1 MEGTDAGGRPGGTD
15 AGGRPGGA
23 GDPTDGP
30 FVPESIQCVDCGGTC
45 HLLTPPYRD
54 EDGGVG
60 FEEGDVVSYRC
71 SDCLDRWDIVV
82 E

>member
-1 MEGTDAGGRPGGTD
+1 VGGTD

-45 HLLTPPYRD
+45 HLITHAP
-54 EDGGVG
+54 EDGTWWA
-60 FEEGDVVSYRC
+60 GDVAAYRC
-71 SDCLDRWDIVV
+71 ADCNDRWDV
-82 E
+82 ELPPVE